1 MLKDYLDQAAAAA
14 NIVWPNSD
22 KLKWINGFIR
32 NDNKYRYF
40 TNLIKNNWLKK

>member
-1 MLKDYLDQAAAAA
+1 MF
-14 NIVWPNSD
+14 NININRL
-22 KLKWINGFIR
+22 LKWINGFIR